1 MEHKKNF
8 ASNLAVVMLVFLVM
22 ASIWPHCVHSRAIL
36 LMEPTKGH
44 LGPLHPV
51 ASLRQTPPA
60 SMATHGRVLERLWFK
75 LSSGPSKA
83 GPGH

>member
-1 MEHKKNF
+1 MEHKKTF
-8 ASNLAVVMLVFLVM
+8 ASKLAVVMLVFFMM

-36 LMEPTKGH
+36 LMQPAIGH

-51 ASLRQTPPA
+51 ASLRETPPA
-60 SMATHGRVLERLWFK
+60 AMATYGRVLESLWFK